1 MVSKFENNYRTMSD
15 SNKDII
21 KTPMVSTSTLTKD
34 EHLFV
39 EELKQIVQVNLKRVY
54 SAINYGQVYTN
65 WCIGKRII
73 EQEQK
78 GEVRAEYGKR
88 IVAIASEALTA
99 EFGAGYSL
107 TNIKNFKRFYIEF
120 QGYTIGQTVSDQSG
134 ASLIKTDAEVNLPEK
149 GQTVSDQF
157 NGSLELLPWSHYER
171 LIRVPEKAAR
181 DWYMHEAAREMWSF
195 RTLNRNINTQYYER
209 MLLSQMSAEVR
220 AEMQQNTACYQRN
233 KFEMIKNPAVLEF
246 IGLDGGKGY
255 TESKIEQGIIDNM
268 EHFLLEMGKGFALVA
283 RQQLIRTPL
292 EDYYVDLVFYNY
304 ILKCFCLID
313 IKLNKVTYQDVG
325 QMDMYVKMYDE
336 LRRGA
341 DDNPTIGI
349 VLCSETDEN
358 IARYSV
364 LKGNEQL
371 FATKYKLVLP
381 TPDELQDE
389 ISRQTA
395 LIRLQLENDK
405 DND

>member
-1 MVSKFENNYRTMSD
+1 MS
-15 SNKDII
+15 
-21 KTPMVSTSTLTKD
+21 KTPIITTDTLTKD
-34 EHLFV
+34 EQIFV
-39 EELKQIVQVNLKRVY
+39 DDIKQIVQINLKRVY

-78 GEVRAEYGKR
+78 GKIRAEYGKR
-88 IVAIASEALTA
+88 VIAIASKSLTD
-99 EFGAGYSL
+99 EFGSGYSI
-107 TNIKNFKRFYIEF
+107 TNIKSFRKFFVEYKD
-120 QGYTIGQTVSDQSG
+120 YTIGQTVSAQYETSLSSTIINT
-134 ASLIKTDAEVNLPEK
+134 SLIEK
-149 GQTVSDQF
+149 EQTASAQF
-157 NGSLELLPWSHYER
+157 INSLDLLPWSHYER
-171 LIRVPEKAAR
+171 LMRVPEKAAR
-181 DWYMHEAAREMWSF
+181 DWYMHEAAKEMWSY

-209 MLLSQMSAEVR
+209 MLLSQMSPEVK
-220 AEMQQNTACYQRN
+220 AEMQQNTACYQLN
-233 KFEMIKNPAVLEF
+233 KFEMIKNPTVLEF
-246 IGLDGGKGY
+246 IGIDGRKAY
-255 TESKIEQGIIDNM
+255 TENKIEQGIIDNM
-268 EHFLLEMGKGFALVA
+268 EQFLLELGKGFALVA

-313 IKLNKVTYQDVG
+313 IKLNKITYQDVG

-336 LRRGA
+336 LRRSP

-371 FATKYKLVLP
+371 FATKYKLILP

-395 LIRLQLENDK
+395 LIRLQLENEKEKDK
-405 DND
+405 D

>member
-1 MVSKFENNYRTMSD
+1 MSELPVV
-15 SNKDII
+15 I
-21 KTPMVSTSTLTKD
+21 KEGMTTE
-34 EHLFV
+34 EHLFA
-39 EELKQIVQVNLKRVY
+39 EELKQIVQENLVKVY
-54 SAINYGQVYTN
+54 TAINYGQVYTN
-65 WCIGKRII
+65 WCIGKRIF
-73 EQEQK
+73 EQEQR
-78 GEVRAEYGKR
+78 GEARAEYGKR
-88 IVAIASEALTA
+88 VVAIASETLTR
-99 EFGAGYSL
+99 EYGAGYSL
-107 TNIKNFKRFYIEF
+107 TQIKNCRRFYVEF
-120 QGYTIGQTVSDQSG
+120 KDYTIGQTVSVQSSATIPEVIG
-134 ASLIKTDAEVNLPEK
+134 AGGKEI
-149 GQTVSDQF
+149 GQTVSDQL
-157 NGSLELLPWSHYER
+157 NNTLELLPWSHYER
-171 LIRVPEKAAR
+171 LMRVPEREAR
-181 DWYMHEAAREMWSF
+181 DWYMREAAREMWSF
-195 RTLNRNINTQYYER
+195 RTLSRNINTQYYER
-209 MLLSQMSAEVR
+209 MLLSQMSSEVR
-220 AEMQQNTACYQRN
+220 AEMREKTACYQRD
-233 KFEMIKNPAVLEF
+233 KFEMIKNPTVLEF
-246 IGLDGGKGY
+246 IGIDSSRGY

-336 LRRGA
+336 LRRGK

-381 TPDELQDE
+381 TPSELQDE
-389 ISRQTA
+389 ISRQAA
-395 LIRLQLENDK
+395 LLRLQMNDGE
-405 DND
+405 

>member
-1 MVSKFENNYRTMSD
+1 MS
-15 SNKDII
+15 
-21 KTPMVSTSTLTKD
+21 KTPIITTDTLTKD
-34 EHLFV
+34 EQIFV
-39 EELKQIVQVNLKRVY
+39 DDIKQIVQINLKRVY

-78 GEVRAEYGKR
+78 GKIRAEYGKR
-88 IVAIASEALTA
+88 VIAIASKSLTD
-99 EFGAGYSL
+99 EFGSGYSI
-107 TNIKNFKRFYIEF
+107 TNIKSFRKFFVEYKD
-120 QGYTIGQTVSDQSG
+120 YTIGQTLSAQYETSLSSTIINT
-134 ASLIKTDAEVNLPEK
+134 SLIEK
-149 GQTVSDQF
+149 EQTASAQF
-157 NGSLELLPWSHYER
+157 INSLDLLPWSHYER
-171 LIRVPEKAAR
+171 LMRVPEKAAR
-181 DWYMHEAAREMWSF
+181 DWYMHEAAKEMWSY

-209 MLLSQMSAEVR
+209 MLLSQMSPEVK
-220 AEMQQNTACYQRN
+220 AEMQQNTACYQLN
-233 KFEMIKNPAVLEF
+233 KFEMIKNPTVLEF
-246 IGLDGGKGY
+246 IGIDGRKAY
-255 TESKIEQGIIDNM
+255 TENKIEQGIIDNM
-268 EHFLLEMGKGFALVA
+268 EQFLLELGKGFALVA

-313 IKLNKVTYQDVG
+313 IKLNKITYQDVG

-336 LRRGA
+336 LRRSP

-371 FATKYKLVLP
+371 FATKYKLILP

-395 LIRLQLENDK
+395 LIRLQLENEKEKDK
-405 DND
+405 D

>member
-1 MVSKFENNYRTMSD
+1 MRESDKNMSKTAMTHTD
-15 SNKDII
+15 A
-21 KTPMVSTSTLTKD
+21 LTKD
-34 EHLFV
+34 ERLFV
-39 EELKQIVQVNLKRVY
+39 EELKQIVDVNLKRVY

-88 IVAIASEALTA
+88 IIAIASEALTA
-99 EFGAGYSL
+99 EFGPGYSL

-120 QGYTIGQTVSDQSG
+120 QGYTIGQTLSDQFET
-134 ASLIKTDAEVNLPEK
+134 SLLPTNPDESLPEK
-149 GQTVSDQF
+149 GQTVSAQSG
-157 NGSLELLPWSHYER
+157 GSIELLPWSHYER
-171 LIRVPEKAAR
+171 LMRVPEKAAR
-181 DWYMHEAAREMWSF
+181 DWYMHEAAKEMWSY

-209 MLLSQMSAEVR
+209 MLLSQMSPEVR

-246 IGLDGGKGY
+246 IGLNGGKGY

-292 EDYYVDLVFYNY
+292 VDYYVDLVFYNY

-336 LRRGA
+336 LKRGP

-395 LIRLQLENDK
+395 LLRLQLENEK